1 MGLVPSNVGEESCLR
16 EKFEFG
22 VDSRTDDHCHA
33 GISVFCV
40 WSLELVVRR
49 LAPWNHY
56 FYAENILISY
66 AQAKFKLLSY
76 LGTISSFT
84 ELFLVPL
91 AMRVYAVMGWGKG
104 QITPKL

>member
-1 MGLVPSNVGEESCLR
+1 M
-16 EKFEFG
+16 
-22 VDSRTDDHCHA
+22 
-33 GISVFCV
+33 FCV